1 MAKISPMLLAVLLA
15 AGAGPSRAA
24 EKARDPASPWDVRPA
39 MVGSTI
45 PKVTLLTAEGME
57 FDLNRSVA
65 SMPTILIF
73 YRGGW

>member
-1 MAKISPMLLAVLLA
+1 MQQLARLCLA
-15 AGAGPSRAA
+15 GLVTLSAGRAFA
-24 EKARDPASPWDVRPA
+24 DEKVRDPASPWDVRPA

-45 PKVTLLTAEGME
+45 PKATVLTWAGED

-65 SMPTILIF
+65 STPTILIF